1 MFYSAK
7 FYIPP
12 LRHKIKEKGCEQC
25 LEPTRREL
33 CFSENICLT
42 EEQQS
47 GQQRM
52 PSGSQNRQYIK
63 TLRNTC
69 PSCHPRFTARSGACW
84 KKTRNSAI
92 SGAVLPQSISMRWH
106 QINRITPH
114 NYGKRHIYFCIRHL
128 QTMHVAVSAE
138 QYGFD
143 RLPALKRR
151 SLFLCIFLRR
161 RGGDTLAA
169 ALLSLCLCFSLQHA
183 KSYLCDACFDGI
195 DKSVQMLYNTNE
207 HRSFF

>member
-1 MFYSAK
+1 
-7 FYIPP
+7 
-12 LRHKIKEKGCEQC
+12 
-25 LEPTRREL
+25 
-33 CFSENICLT
+33 
-42 EEQQS
+42 
-47 GQQRM
+47 
-52 PSGSQNRQYIK
+52 
-63 TLRNTC
+63 
-69 PSCHPRFTARSGACW
+69 
-84 KKTRNSAI
+84 
-92 SGAVLPQSISMRWH
+92 
-106 QINRITPH
+106 
-114 NYGKRHIYFCIRHL
+114 
-128 QTMHVAVSAE
+128 MHVAVSAE

-207 HRSFF
+207 HRSFFEGGELVFGLRYYDPGTAVFGGQYDRLGAGSLLQAL